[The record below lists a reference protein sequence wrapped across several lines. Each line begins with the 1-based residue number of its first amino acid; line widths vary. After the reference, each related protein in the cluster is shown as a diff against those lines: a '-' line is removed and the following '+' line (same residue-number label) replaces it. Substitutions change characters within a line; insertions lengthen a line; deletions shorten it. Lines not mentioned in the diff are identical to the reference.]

1 MSWSPEVRAAFAGR
15 RLETRTAAEAGQAT
29 VELVALMPLLLV
41 VALTAAALLA
51 GHAATEHAGQAA
63 QAGAMAL
70 IHGTD
75 PRAAA
80 RDALP
85 ATVRSRATIEIDGRQ
100 VTVRVR
106 PHLPI
111 PPLAATMTAEQTAHA
126 GPPP

>member
-1 MSWSPEVRAAFAGR
+1 MSEGAESRAALVGGGQ
-15 RLETRTAAEAGQAT
+15 TGQAT
-29 VELVALMPLLLV
+29 VELVALLPLLLV
-41 VALTAAALLA
+41 VALAAAAFLA

-80 RDALP
+80 REALP
-85 ATVRSRATIEIDGRQ
+85 AAVRARARIEIDGRR

-106 PHLPI
+106 PNLPI
-111 PPLAATMTAEQTAHA
+111 RPVAATMTAEQTANA
-126 GPPP
+126 GPAQ